1 MRTVQYGLVILL
13 LLVGGRNVQAQS
25 QQKPCLALFQ
35 KQNFLKAAQCYESQ
49 IPRRILNSVL
59 TEAQRVSY
67 GRLLRN
73 AALAYQNAAK
83 KQTQSTEQA
92 AYWNE
97 RALKLVRRYL
107 ARKLY
112 ENNYRKQSAERLI
125 QRLSQRINYGNLI
138 IKGRSSD
145 SFQLKGFS
153 FSQVIRG
160 TWSQKVRPGTY
171 RLLRLTLPQRT
182 FVLKVKPGQSLVFVV
197 PVPVAPRR
205 LPPPRRRSTPD
216 LRRTPPAPRKPKLV
230 QSSGTRRAGW
240 IVLGTGGGIAL
251 LGGGLLGGASI
262 AEFQKDQTYQQALR
276 DQNTSLEVTQQILQ
290 HHETAQVLFP
300 TSYVVLGVAGALLL
314 TGTLLV
320 ALSPSKSATTSTPPP
335 SPSRARSL
343 WQNMP

>member
-1 MRTVQYGLVILL
+1 MRTAQYGLVVLL
-13 LLVGGRNVQAQS
+13 LLAKGPIVLAQS

-35 KQNFLKAAQCYESQ
+35 KQNFLQAAQCYESQ
-49 IPRRILNSVL
+49 IPRRILTTVL

-73 AALAYQNAAK
+73 AALAYQNAAQK
-83 KQTQSTEQA
+83 KAKSTEQA

-112 ENNYRKQSAERLI
+112 ENTYRKQSAERLT
-125 QRLSQRINYGNLI
+125 RTLSKRINYGTLTI
-138 IKGRSSD
+138 QGRSSD

-153 FSQVIRG
+153 FSKVLQG

-171 RLLRLTLPQRT
+171 QLLRLTLPQRT
-182 FVLKVKPGQSLVFVV
+182 FVLKVKPGQSLVFAV
-197 PVPVAPRR
+197 PVPVKPRR
-205 LPPPRRRSTPD
+205 LPPPRRRVTPN
-216 LRRTPPAPRKPKLV
+216 LRRTPPPPHKPKLV

-262 AEFQKDQTYQQALR
+262 AEFQKEQTYQQALR

-290 HHETAQVLFP
+290 HHETARALYP
-300 TSYVVLGVAGALLL
+300 TSYAVLGVAGALLV
-314 TGTLLV
+314 TGALLV
-320 ALSPSKSATTSTPPP
+320 ALSPSKPPTTSTPPP
-335 SPSRARSL
+335 STSRAHSL
-343 WQNMP
+343 WRDTP